1 MGLYGSLV
9 SLDAEGQH
17 EHPLEEDT
25 IPHHESHWLAAF
37 SHRVMAALHR
47 LMHR

>member
-17 EHPLEEDT
+17 EHPLEEEAT
-25 IPHHESHWLAAF
+25 LRRESHWLAAF
-37 SHRVMAALHR
+37 SHRLMAAFHR
-47 LMHR
+47 FTHH